1 MVNWSDPAEIA
12 KDGAVFQ
19 DVIYALF
26 GVCVWELFMTCD
38 FECRYCIILA
48 FIGLIISFT
57 VTTKIN
63 CAALYTFNSWT
74 GNMSILC
81 ASTSL
86 MLRTIALWERS
97 KKVIVPLGILCLG
110 HWAFLYRGMFLVS
123 ASWDA
128 TVNACTVDATNPSLL
143 TITFFYTMGFDLIIL
158 LFTMFALMGK
168 HSARTDLWKLL
179 FTDGLVYFVVT
190 FTTNSLPAILNVL
203 NLNTMMNVI
212 ATVPAAAVSS
222 IAACRA
228 VIRLQE
234 FASAEVYVH
243 SASQMSGGNNVV
255 IAARRSMAAAKA
267 KHGVARPEIRVT
279 TEHIT
284 MEEFSSPT
292 EVASPYS
299 KTERRTSSSSDD
311 LESVGMPYVQFAKPV
326 RNEEKDNSDFV

>member
-12 KDGAVFQ
+12 KDAAVFQ

-38 FECRYCIILA
+38 FEWSLITGQRKFRWPLVIFFFLSRYCIILA
-48 FIGLIISFT
+48 FIGLLIVRRVILLSFFKD
-57 VTTKIN
+57 VQ
-63 CAALYTFNSWT
+63 AYSHHQALYTFNSWT

-97 KKVIVPLGILCLG
+97 KKVIVPLAILCLG

-123 ASWDA
+123 ASWDPTA
-128 TVNACTVDATNPSLL
+128 NACIVDATNPSLL

-203 NLNTMMNVI
+203 NLN
-212 ATVPAAAVSS
+212 SK
-222 IAACRA
+222 
-228 VIRLQE
+228 
-234 FASAEVYVH
+234 SALLLTFFRW
-243 SASQMSGGNNVV
+243 S
-255 IAARRSMAAAKA
+255 
-267 KHGVARPEIRVT
+267 
-279 TEHIT
+279 
-284 MEEFSSPT
+284 
-292 EVASPYS
+292 
-299 KTERRTSSSSDD
+299 
-311 LESVGMPYVQFAKPV
+311 
-326 RNEEKDNSDFV
+326 

>member
-1 MVNWSDPAEIA
+1 MAAGQYSIDSAPT
-12 KDGAVFQ
+12 
-19 DVIYALF
+19 IYYTDSLPQIF
-26 GVCVWELFMTCD
+26 FFLS
-38 FECRYCIILA
+38 RYCIILA

-97 KKVIVPLGILCLG
+97 KKVIVPLAILCLG

-123 ASWDA
+123 ASWDPTA
-128 TVNACTVDATNPSLL
+128 NACIVDATNPSLL

-243 SASQMSGGNNVV
+243 STSQMSGGNNVV

-284 MEEFSSPT
+284 MEEFSSRPT

-326 RNEEKDNSDFV
+326 RNEEKDISDYV